1 MKMTKQEM
9 ELKSLLTKEEYD
21 YYIGCD
27 VHHNIMLWNAAGQDP
42 EVMAKLVKDWY
53 GDIGEE

>member
-1 MKMTKQEM
+1 MNKEF

-27 VHHNIMLWNAAGQDP
+27 VNHNNMLWDAAKQDP
-42 EVMAKLVKDWY
+42 AKMAEFVKSWY
-53 GDIGEE
+53 KDIGEE

>member
-1 MKMTKQEM
+1 MTKQEM

-21 YYIGCD
+21 YYIHCD
-27 VHHNIMLWNAAGQDP
+27 VHQNIMLWNAAGQDP
-42 EVMAKLVKDWY
+42 TIMAKLVKDWY

>member
-1 MKMTKQEM
+1 MTKQEM
-9 ELKSLLTKEEYD
+9 ELKALLTKEEYD
-21 YYIGCD
+21 YYIHCD

-42 EVMAKLVKDWY
+42 TIMAKLVKDWY